1 MTDRPQTGDVFH
13 YPYLW
18 AWQSALGET
27 EGRKDRPCCV
37 ALVVPLRSGHHRV
50 YILPITTKEPAG
62 DVVTLPVPRTEVHR
76 AGLGSEYSQW
86 IILSEWNREIY
97 EQSYYISDRTG
108 SGSFSRAFTDQLLEK
123 LKEQLTVGA
132 IATVGR
138 E

>member
-1 MTDRPQTGDVFH
+1 MTEAPKTGDVFH

-18 AWQSALGET
+18 AWQADLGET

-37 ALVVPLRSGHHRV
+37 ALVIPLKSGLNRV
-50 YILPITTKEPAG
+50 YILPITTKKPAG
-62 DVVTLPVPRTEVHR
+62 DEVAVSIPRTEVSR
-76 AGLGSEYSQW
+76 AGLSSDYDQW

-108 SGSFSRAFTDQLLEK
+108 TGSFSRAFTDQLLER
-123 LKEQLTVGA
+123 LKALLSAGA
-132 IATVGR
+132 ITTILR